1 MIKSLIRG
9 VKCIKESLPILPK
22 ARGRENI
29 ICQKLG
35 RTKVVDLYNFTIVLS
50 YGYTSDGLKHSVH
63 NGVPYGSDG
72 LKHCN

>member
-9 VKCIKESLPILPK
+9 AKCIKESLPK

-35 RTKVVDLYNFTIVLS
+35 RTRVVDLYSFTIVLS
-50 YGYTSDGLKHSVH
+50 YGYRSDGLKHSVH
-63 NGVPYGSDG
+63 NGVPYGYDG

>member
-1 MIKSLIRG
+1 MHKGIS
-9 VKCIKESLPILPK
+9 PNPPK